1 MWSED
6 YVKFQNYLEVGQKV
20 CINGSFRNRF
30 NQPNAF
36 EFKLQTMSLL
46 ETVKQLQT
54 RTVEL
59 SLHPANLRADMIEFF
74 EKNIKENPGRT
85 SLKITFVEPRE
96 QLAASLLTI
105 DKGFLVNDDFVQ
117 FLDLN
122 PELNVQV
129 KLAN

>member
-1 MWSED
+1 
-6 YVKFQNYLEVGQKV
+6 
-20 CINGSFRNRF
+20 
-30 NQPNAF
+30 
-36 EFKLQTMSLL
+36 MSLL
-46 ETVKQLQT
+46 ETVKQMQT

-59 SLHPANLRADMIEFF
+59 SLHPANLRADMIAFF
-74 EKNIKENPGRT
+74 EKNIKANPGRT

-96 QLAASLLTI
+96 RIAASLLSI
-105 DKGFLVNDDFVQ
+105 DKGFLINDEFVQ